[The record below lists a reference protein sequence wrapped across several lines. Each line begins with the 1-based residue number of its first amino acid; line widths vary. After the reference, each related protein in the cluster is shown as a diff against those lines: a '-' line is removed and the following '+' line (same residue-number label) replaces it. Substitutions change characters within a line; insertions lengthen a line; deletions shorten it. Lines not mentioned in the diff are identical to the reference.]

1 MRLLLRVVAAA
12 ALLAAVWGFGTA
24 LPPGPHVFVRPVGS
38 PRGPVR
44 ILQFYATAGMLVAG
58 EKAQLCYGV
67 ENAKSVRISP
77 ALPNVYPATNRCLDI
92 VPERTTHYTI
102 LAEGFD
108 GGVATRFFTLVVQKT
123 PEPRREPFN
132 VAD

>member
-1 MRLLLRVVAAA
+1 MRLFLRAVAAV
-12 ALLAAVWGFGTA
+12 ALLAAVWGLGTV
-24 LPPGPHVFVRPVGS
+24 PPSGPHVSVRPVGT

-44 ILQFYATAGMLVAG
+44 ILQFYATVGTLVAG

-77 ALPNVYPATNRCLDI
+77 ALPNVYPATNRCVDI
-92 VPERTTHYTI
+92 VPKRTTHYTI
-102 LAEGFD
+102 MAEGFD
-108 GGVATRFFTLVVQKT
+108 GGVAARFFTLVVQPV

-132 VAD
+132 FAD